1 MVSSHLKY
9 VNLFCC
15 FKNNPYLCLVIRYMT
30 NLTKVYGNRINSAL
44 YSGYKPRVFK
54 IIFFN
59 ETVFTQFKCWMC
71 MTIRHSYRFQP
82 LQIGLAYLSPKTR
95 CVLCTFNTLIRLTI
109 KYLYEILSL
118 KNGLTKLFYFEHPT
132 LQGEITNLHLPRAM
146 PQAMSLLAFQAAH
159 LIKAEI

>member
-1 MVSSHLKY
+1 
-9 VNLFCC
+9 
-15 FKNNPYLCLVIRYMT
+15 
-30 NLTKVYGNRINSAL
+30 
-44 YSGYKPRVFK
+44 
-54 IIFFN
+54 
-59 ETVFTQFKCWMC
+59 

-132 LQGEITNLHLPRAM
+132 LQGVRGVSSYPWRCHGL
-146 PQAMSLLAFQAAH
+146 
-159 LIKAEI
+159 

>member
-1 MVSSHLKY
+1 
-9 VNLFCC
+9 
-15 FKNNPYLCLVIRYMT
+15 
-30 NLTKVYGNRINSAL
+30 
-44 YSGYKPRVFK
+44 
-54 IIFFN
+54 
-59 ETVFTQFKCWMC
+59 

-132 LQGEITNLHLPRAM
+132 CKGKSTNKTN
-146 PQAMSLLAFQAAH
+146 AF
-159 LIKAEI
+159 